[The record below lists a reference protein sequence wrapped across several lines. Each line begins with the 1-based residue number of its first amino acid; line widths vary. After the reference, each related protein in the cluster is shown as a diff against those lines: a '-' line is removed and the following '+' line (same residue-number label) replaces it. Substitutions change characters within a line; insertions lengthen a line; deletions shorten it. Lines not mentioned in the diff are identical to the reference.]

1 MQDRPAPDALT
12 QRAIAALTDYVAAAR
27 GYNHLRRSKDSGIA
41 DEALVLHAATRLD
54 IARRTLAVATKAAA
68 NARGDV
74 L

>member
-1 MQDRPAPDALT
+1 MPDRPAPDALT
-12 QRAIAALTDYVAAAR
+12 QRAIAALTEYVAAAR

-54 IARRTLAVATKAAA
+54 IATAKLREATKAAA
-68 NARGDV
+68 NAEGGV